1 MLSARGSGSRICR
14 EPRVNRALLAIA
26 VVAALHATA
35 RAQAPQ
41 RAVIDVAAVGAHE
54 TLEAIADRVRALETR
69 FAVSVRFG
77 AVDAIDARSI
87 LAPRASGDEAFA
99 RVWLD
104 LRNPERAVL
113 FIANAGHD
121 RFLVRALPVTD
132 GYGELT
138 RESLATVVESTVDAL
153 LAGGEIGVDRAAA
166 ERELEAQTGAH
177 VAPEAE
183 REPPPA
189 PPVPQP
195 EPEPEP
201 RDVEAE
207 AASVPRPTSLLL
219 GAGYRLDAVDMGP
232 TALRHGAQ
240 LGVAWAP
247 ASFETPLGLLLALSA
262 QYFPSFTL
270 GADQPRLA
278 QLGGGARLAAGV
290 TGQAARALFWQA
302 ALGAGADVV
311 RVRPRIEESSGLIAA
326 EAFTVLAP
334 YATAFVSGS
343 FRPSAWLDLALC
355 AGVDLS
361 LTGPHFDVQDGDA
374 RRAAVS
380 PLRLHPYALVSV
392 GTPLS
397 LGGTR

>member
-1 MLSARGSGSRICR
+1 M
-14 EPRVNRALLAIA
+14 A

-35 RAQAPQ
+35 RAQAPE
-41 RAVIDVAAVGAHE
+41 RAVIDVAAVGARE

-69 FAVSVRFG
+69 FSVSVRFG
-77 AVDAIDARSI
+77 AVDAIDARAI
-87 LAPRASGDEAFA
+87 LAPRASGEPAFA

-104 LRNPERAVL
+104 LSNPERAVL

-121 RFLVRALPVTD
+121 RFLVRVLPVTD

-153 LAGGEIGVDRAAA
+153 LAGGQIGVDRAAA
-166 ERELEAQTGAH
+166 ERELAAAQ
-177 VAPEAE
+177 VALEAE
-183 REPPPA
+183 REPPRA
-189 PPVPQP
+189 PPAPQP
-195 EPEPEP
+195 EPEA
-201 RDVEAE
+201 RDVEADVE
-207 AASVPRPTSLLL
+207 AEGASVPRPTSLLL
-219 GAGYRLDAVDMGP
+219 GAGYRLDAVDVGP

-262 QYFPSFTL
+262 QYFPALTL

-311 RVRPRIEESSGLIAA
+311 RVRPRIDERSGLVAA

-343 FRPSAWLDLALC
+343 LRPSAWLDLALC